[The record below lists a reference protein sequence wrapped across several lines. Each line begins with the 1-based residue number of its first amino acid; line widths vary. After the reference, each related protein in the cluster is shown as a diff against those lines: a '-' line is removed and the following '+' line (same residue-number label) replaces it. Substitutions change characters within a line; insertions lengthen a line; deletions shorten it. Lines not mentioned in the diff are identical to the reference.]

1 MKYVIIQYVAVY
13 FELSLVEPSNAIVE
27 IVPPELLRFENILM
41 ILNIYLNVPS
51 DIL

>member
-1 MKYVIIQYVAVY
+1 MKYVIIQCVVY
-13 FELSLVEPSNAIVE
+13 FELSLVEPNNVTVE

-41 ILNIYLNVPS
+41 ILSIYLNIPS